1 MFRTAILNEPFNLT
15 RTLVQR
21 TFKSPMRSRT
31 IELSFVA
38 LVLMPFLLLPHAW
51 ATQKQRT
58 IIIALDQSGSML
70 RSDPAR
76 LRVEAAGL
84 LAATENPN
92 DQVGVI
98 AFGDS
103 ARWLQEPIERDRFDF
118 SLLDKIGSSDAHTSF
133 SPVLSSVEDY
143 LVGQPA
149 SFFQDNDISLVLLTD
164 GRSDPANHLA
174 DADRSRALSIAT
186 ENAWRLKVYTIGL
199 GNDLDLGFLDRLART
214 SNGFSIQAVSASDL
228 PDAFLRVAARTA
240 ALPVYIR
247 SSSAKNLPWTGTPDR
262 VVVVFTGERADSL
275 QLQGH
280 MLYRSPHVA
289 VAEEDAATGNTKLSW
304 SGHGL
309 AFLCVQ
315 EPLRLSA
322 EGEFPSSL
330 LTDAPR
336 PVTLSLTSAHGPV
349 KSAFFLQS
357 ANAHLEL
364 AGRDSETVPLSQQA
378 DPSRFAG
385 ELQARST
392 GTFRARAY
400 LDSPYGEV
408 ETYLGDLTA
417 VVMPVAIPQQVSA
430 GVFDPLPRDW
440 FQKNLMV
447 RSLLPVGSVHLQFAR
462 QGSTDGFADQIPG
475 NLQVE
480 PGQSSRFNMMLE
492 GDPGQVHVIDY
503 TATWND
509 GKTAVTRQ
517 GALRVVT
524 RQMTVGELIRNK
536 WPWAGAILLL
546 LCAIC
551 TAVWSFWPRP
561 LQADLIVRQNGAQVL
576 RLRLPAQMRTRMLH
590 VSEGQIGNSAGT
602 SRAVIAGPQSREL
615 LSLQSTRRRGRWT
628 IVARPRAA
636 HAPAPQVHKSAE
648 IDLRAIHVPVFATE
662 DGTIQINVLYS

>member
-1 MFRTAILNEPFNLT
+1 
-15 RTLVQR
+15 
-21 TFKSPMRSRT
+21 MRSRT

-38 LVLMPFLLLPHAW
+38 LVLMPFLLVSPAW

-84 LAATENPN
+84 LSATENPN

-98 AFGDS
+98 VFGDS
-103 ARWLQEPIERDRFDF
+103 ARWLQKPIERRRFDF
-118 SLLDKIGSSDAHTSF
+118 SLLDKIGFSDAHTSF
-133 SPVLSSVEDY
+133 APVVSSVQDY

-149 SFFQDNDISLVLLTD
+149 SYFQDNDISLVLLTD
-164 GRSDPANHLA
+164 GRSDPSSRLA
-174 DADRSRALSIAT
+174 DEDRSRALSIAS
-186 ENAWRLKVYTIGL
+186 ENAWRLKIYTIGL
-199 GNDLDLGFLDRLART
+199 GSDLDLDFLDRLARS
-214 SNGFSIQAVSASDL
+214 SNGFSIQAASASDL
-228 PDAFLRVAARTA
+228 PEAFLRVAARTA
-240 ALPVYIR
+240 ALPVYVR
-247 SSSAKNLPWTGTPDR
+247 SSSAQNLTWTGTPNR

-280 MLYRSPHVA
+280 MLYRSSHVA
-289 VAEEDAATGNTKLSW
+289 VAEQNAAAGNTKLSW

-315 EPLRLSA
+315 EALRLSA
-322 EGEFPSSL
+322 DGEFPSAL

-336 PVTLSLTSAHGPV
+336 PITLSLTSSRGPV

-357 ANAHLEL
+357 ASAHLQL
-364 AGRDSETVPLSQQA
+364 AGRDSEIVPLSQQT
-378 DPSRFAG
+378 DPSRFTG
-385 ELQARST
+385 ELQARSA
-392 GTFRARAY
+392 GAFRARAY

-440 FQKNLMV
+440 FQKKLLI
-447 RSLLPVGSVHLQFAR
+447 RSLLPVGTVNLQFAP
-462 QGSTDGFADQIPG
+462 QGSTDGFTDRIPG
-475 NLQVE
+475 RLQVE
-480 PGQSSRFNMMLE
+480 PGQSSRFNMLLE
-492 GDPGQVHVIDY
+492 GEPGQVHVVDY

-509 GKTAVTRQ
+509 GKIAVTRQ

-524 RQMTVGELIRNK
+524 RQMTAGELIQNK
-536 WPWAGAILLL
+536 WPWAAAMLLV
-546 LCAIC
+546 LCAVG

-561 LQADLIVRQNGAQVL
+561 LQADLIVRQNGTQVL
-576 RLRLPAQMRTRMLH
+576 RLRLPAQLRTRMLH
-590 VSEGQIGNSAGT
+590 VSEGQIGDSAGT
-602 SRAVIAGPQSREL
+602 NRAVIAGPQSREL

-648 IDLRAIHVPVFATE
+648 IDLRSIHVPVFATE
-662 DGTIQINVLYS
+662 DGTIQINVLHS

>member
-1 MFRTAILNEPFNLT
+1 
-15 RTLVQR
+15 
-21 TFKSPMRSRT
+21 MRSRT
-31 IELSFVA
+31 IELTLVA
-38 LVLMPFLLLPHAW
+38 LVLMPFLLVPHAW

-92 DQVGVI
+92 DQVGLI
-98 AFGDS
+98 SFGDN
-103 ARWLQEPIERDRFDF
+103 AHWLQKPIERDRFDF

-133 SPVLSSVEDY
+133 APVLSSVEDY

-164 GRSDPANHLA
+164 GRSDPANQPA

-199 GNDLDLGFLDRLART
+199 GNDLDLDFLDRLART
-214 SNGFSIQAVSASDL
+214 SNGFSIQAASASDL
-228 PDAFLRVAARTA
+228 PEAFLRVAARAA

-247 SSSAKNLPWTGTPDR
+247 SSSAQNLTWTGTPDR

-275 QLQGH
+275 QLLGH
-280 MLYRSPHVA
+280 ILYRSSHVV
-289 VAEEDAATGNTKLSW
+289 VAEVDAAAGNAKLAW
-304 SGHGL
+304 AGRGL

-315 EPLRLSA
+315 EPLRLSPA
-322 EGEFPSSL
+322 GEFPSAL

-336 PVTLSLTSAHGPV
+336 PVTLSLTSSHGPM

-364 AGRDSETVPLSQQA
+364 AGPDSETVPLSQQA

-385 ELQARST
+385 KLQARSA
-392 GTFRARAY
+392 GAFRARAY

-408 ETYLGDLTA
+408 QTYLGDLTA

-440 FQKNLMV
+440 FQKKLII
-447 RSLLPVGSVHLQFAR
+447 RSLLPVGAVNLRFSP
-462 QGSTDGFADQIPG
+462 QGSANGFADHIPDS
-475 NLQVE
+475 LQVE
-480 PGQSSRFNMMLE
+480 PGQSSRFKMMLE
-492 GDPGQVHVIDY
+492 GYPGQVHVIDY

-509 GKTAVTRQ
+509 GETEVTRQ

-524 RQMTVGELIRNK
+524 RQMSAGELIRNK
-536 WPWAGAILLL
+536 WPWAGAMLLF
-546 LCAIC
+546 LCAVG

-561 LQADLIVRQNGAQVL
+561 LQADLIVRQNGTQVL

-590 VSEGQIGNSAGT
+590 VSEGQVGNSAGT

>member
-1 MFRTAILNEPFNLT
+1 
-15 RTLVQR
+15 
-21 TFKSPMRSRT
+21 MRSRT

-38 LVLMPFLLLPHAW
+38 LVLMPFLLVSPAW

-70 RSDPAR
+70 RSDPDR

-103 ARWLQEPIERDRFDF
+103 ARWLQKPMERNRFDF
-118 SLLDKIGSSDAHTSF
+118 SLLDKIGSSDAHTAF
-133 SPVLSSVEDY
+133 APVLRSVEDY

-164 GRSDPANHLA
+164 GRSDPANRLA
-174 DADRSRALSIAT
+174 DEDRSQALSIAS

-199 GNDLDLGFLDRLART
+199 GNDLDLDFLDRLARS
-214 SNGFSIQAVSASDL
+214 SNGFSIHAASASDL
-228 PDAFLRVAARTA
+228 PEAFLRVAARTA

-247 SSSAKNLPWTGTPDR
+247 SSSVQNLTWTGKPDR
-262 VVVVFTGERADSL
+262 VVVVFTGEHADSL
-275 QLQGH
+275 QLPGH
-280 MLYRSPHVA
+280 VLYRSSHVA
-289 VAEEDAATGNTKLSW
+289 VAEEDAGAGKADLSW
-304 SGHGL
+304 SGRGL

-322 EGEFPSSL
+322 DGEFPSAL

-336 PVTLSLTSAHGPV
+336 PIALSLTSSHGPV

-364 AGRDSETVPLSQQA
+364 AGRDSEIVPLSQQA

-385 ELQARST
+385 ELQARSA
-392 GTFRARAY
+392 GAFRARAY

-408 ETYLGDLTA
+408 ETYLGDVKA
-417 VVMPVAIPQQVSA
+417 VVMPVEIPQQVSA

-440 FQKNLMV
+440 FQKKLTI
-447 RSLLPVGSVHLQFAR
+447 RSLLPVGAVNLQFTP
-462 QGSTDGFADQIPG
+462 QGSSDGPADRMS
-475 NLQVE
+475 NSLQVSA
-480 PGQSSRFNMMLE
+480 GQSSKFNMMLE
-492 GDPGQVHVIDY
+492 GDPGQVHVVDY
-503 TATWND
+503 IASWND
-509 GKTAVTRQ
+509 GTTQVARH

-536 WPWAGAILLL
+536 WPWAGAILLF
-546 LCAIC
+546 LCAFG

-561 LQADLIVRQNGAQVL
+561 LQADLIVRQNGTQVL
-576 RLRLPAQMRTRMLH
+576 RLRLPAQLRTRMLH
-590 VSEGQIGNSAGT
+590 VSEGQVGNSAGS

-636 HAPAPQVHKSAE
+636 HAPAPQVQKSAE
-648 IDLRAIHVPVFATE
+648 IDLRSIHVPVFATE

>member
-1 MFRTAILNEPFNLT
+1 
-15 RTLVQR
+15 
-21 TFKSPMRSRT
+21 
-31 IELSFVA
+31 
-38 LVLMPFLLLPHAW
+38 
-51 ATQKQRT
+51 
-58 IIIALDQSGSML
+58 
-70 RSDPAR
+70 
-76 LRVEAAGL
+76 VEAAGL

-92 DQVGVI
+92 DRVGVI
-98 AFGDS
+98 AFGDG
-103 ARWLQEPIERDRFDF
+103 ARWLQKPVERDRFDF

-133 SPVLSSVEDY
+133 APVLSSVEDY

-174 DADRSRALSIAT
+174 DDDRSRALSIAG
-186 ENAWRLKVYTIGL
+186 ENAWRLKIYTIGL
-199 GNDLDLGFLDRLART
+199 GNDLDLDFLDRMART
-214 SNGFSIQAVSASDL
+214 SNGFSIHAASASDL
-228 PDAFLRVAARTA
+228 PEAFLRVAARTA

-247 SSSAKNLPWTGTPDR
+247 SSSAQNLTWTGTPDR
-262 VVVVFTGERADSL
+262 VVVVFTGEHADSL

-289 VAEEDAATGNTKLSW
+289 VAEEDAGADNTKLSW

-315 EPLRLSA
+315 EPLRLSPD
-322 EGEFPSSL
+322 GEFPSAL
-330 LTDAPR
+330 LTDAPH
-336 PVTLSLTSAHGPV
+336 PVTLSLTSSHGPM

-357 ANAHLEL
+357 ASAHLEL
-364 AGRDSETVPLSQQA
+364 AGRDSEVVPLSQQT

-385 ELQARST
+385 ELQARS
-392 GTFRARAY
+392 GGAFRARAY

-408 ETYLGDLTA
+408 QTYLGDLTA

-440 FQKNLMV
+440 FQKKLLI
-447 RSLLPVGSVHLQFAR
+447 RSLLPVGAVNLQFAP
-462 QGSTDGFADQIPG
+462 QGLADGPADRMPDS
-475 NLQVE
+475 LQVSA
-480 PGQSSRFNMMLE
+480 GQSSRFQMMLQ

-509 GKTAVTRQ
+509 GKTEVMRR

-524 RQMTVGELIRNK
+524 RQMTVGELIQNK
-536 WPWAGAILLL
+536 WPWAAAMLLF
-546 LCAIC
+546 LCAVG

-561 LQADLIVRQNGAQVL
+561 LQADLIVRQNGTQVL
-576 RLRLPAQMRTRMLH
+576 RLRLPAQLRTRMLH

-648 IDLRAIHVPVFATE
+648 IDLRSIHVPVFATE

>member
-1 MFRTAILNEPFNLT
+1 
-15 RTLVQR
+15 
-21 TFKSPMRSRT
+21 MRSRT
-31 IELSFVA
+31 IELTFVA
-38 LVLMPFLLLPHAW
+38 LVLMPFLLVSPAW

-103 ARWLQEPIERDRFDF
+103 SRWLQKPVARDRFDF

-133 SPVLSSVEDY
+133 SPVLGAVQDY

-164 GRSDPANHLA
+164 GRSDPANHLG
-174 DADRSRALSIAT
+174 DEDRSRALAIAS

-199 GNDLDLGFLDRLART
+199 GSDLDQDFLDQLART
-214 SNGFSIQAVSASDL
+214 SNGFSIQAASASDL
-228 PDAFLRVAARTA
+228 PEAFLRVAAHVA
-240 ALPVYIR
+240 ALPVYVHT
-247 SSSAKNLPWTGTPDR
+247 SVEHSLLKWSGTPDR
-262 VVVVFTGERADSL
+262 VVVVFTGDHADSL

-280 MLYRSPHVA
+280 VLYRATNVA
-289 VAEEDAATGNTKLSW
+289 VAEEDPASGRVSVAW
-304 SGHGL
+304 SGHGF
-309 AFLCVQ
+309 AFLCIQ
-315 EPLRLSA
+315 EPLRLSP
-322 EGEFPSSL
+322 EGEFPSAL
-330 LTDAPR
+330 LTDAPH
-336 PVTLSLTSAHGPV
+336 PITLSLSSDHGPV

-357 ANAHLEL
+357 AHAHLEL
-364 AGRDSETVPLSQQA
+364 EGRDSEVVPLSQQA

-385 ELQARST
+385 QLQARSA
-392 GTFRARAY
+392 GAFRARAY

-417 VVMPVAIPQQVSA
+417 VVMPVGIPQQVSA

-440 FQKNLMV
+440 FQKKVLIH
-447 RSLLPVGSVHLQFAR
+447 SLLPVGAVNLQFAP
-462 QGSTDGFADQIPG
+462 QGSADGPADRMAQS
-475 NLQVE
+475 LQVSA
-480 PGQSSRFNMMLE
+480 GRNSNLKMVLQ
-492 GDPGQVHVIDY
+492 GDPRQVHVIDY

-509 GKTAVTRQ
+509 GKTEVTRR

-524 RQMTVGELIRNK
+524 RQMTVGELVRNK
-536 WPWAGAILLL
+536 WPWSAALLML
-546 LCAIC
+546 LCGVG

-561 LQADLIVRQNGAQVL
+561 LQADLIVRQNGTQVL
-576 RLRLPAQMRTRMLH
+576 RLRLPAQLRTRMLH
-590 VSEGQIGNSAGT
+590 VSEGQIGNSAGP
-602 SRAVIAGPQSREL
+602 SRTVIAGPQSREL

-628 IVARPRAA
+628 IVARPREA

>member
-1 MFRTAILNEPFNLT
+1 
-15 RTLVQR
+15 
-21 TFKSPMRSRT
+21 MRSRT

-38 LVLMPFLLLPHAW
+38 LVLMPFLLVSPAW

-70 RSDPAR
+70 RSDPDR

-103 ARWLQEPIERDRFDF
+103 ARWLQKPMARNRFDF

-133 SPVLSSVEDY
+133 APVLSSVQDY

-164 GRSDPANHLA
+164 GRSDPVNRLA
-174 DADRSRALSIAT
+174 DDDRSQALSIASQ
-186 ENAWRLKVYTIGL
+186 NNWRLKVYTIGL
-199 GNDLDLGFLDRLART
+199 GNDLDLDFLDRLART
-214 SNGFSIQAVSASDL
+214 SNGFSLQAASASDL
-228 PDAFLRVAARTA
+228 PEAFLRVAARTA
-240 ALPVYIR
+240 ALPVYVR
-247 SSSAKNLPWTGTPDR
+247 SSSAQDLTWTGTADR
-262 VVVVFTGERADSL
+262 VVVVFTGEHADSL

-280 MLYRSPHVA
+280 TLYRSAHVA
-289 VAEEDAATGNTKLSW
+289 VAEEDAASGNTRLSW

-322 EGEFPSSL
+322 DGEFPSAL

-336 PVTLSLTSAHGPV
+336 PITLSLTSSHGPV

-364 AGRDSETVPLSQQA
+364 DGRDRQAVPLTQQA
-378 DPSRFAG
+378 DPSKFTG
-385 ELQARST
+385 ELQARSA
-392 GTFRARAY
+392 GDFRARAY

-408 ETYLGDLTA
+408 ETYLCDLTA

-440 FQKNLMV
+440 FQKKLTIQ
-447 RSLLPVGSVHLQFAR
+447 SLLPVGAVNLQFAP
-462 QGSTDGFADQIPG
+462 QVSADGPGDRMPG
-475 NLQVE
+475 NLQVS
-480 PGQSSRFNMMLE
+480 PGQRSNFNMMLQ
-492 GDPGQVHVIDY
+492 GDPGQVRVIDY

-509 GKTAVTRQ
+509 GKTEVSRH

-524 RQMTVGELIRNK
+524 RQMTAGELIRNK
-536 WPWAGAILLL
+536 WPWATAILLF
-546 LCAIC
+546 LCVVGS
-551 TAVWSFWPRP
+551 AVWSFWPRP
-561 LQADLIVRQNGAQVL
+561 LQADLIVRQNGTQVL
-576 RLRLPAQMRTRMLH
+576 RLRLPAQLRTRMLH
-590 VSEGQIGNSAGT
+590 VSEGQIGNSAGS

-628 IVARPRAA
+628 IVARPREA

-648 IDLRAIHVPVFATE
+648 IDLRSIHVPVFATE

>member
-1 MFRTAILNEPFNLT
+1 
-15 RTLVQR
+15 
-21 TFKSPMRSRT
+21 MRSRT

-38 LVLMPFLLLPHAW
+38 LVLMLFLLVSPAW
-51 ATQKQRT
+51 AAQKQRT

-70 RSDPAR
+70 RSDPDR
-76 LRVEAAGL
+76 LRVKAAGL

-98 AFGDS
+98 VFGDS
-103 ARWLQEPIERDRFDF
+103 ARWLQKPIERNRFDF

-133 SPVLSSVEDY
+133 APVLSSVQDY

-149 SFFQDNDISLVLLTD
+149 SYFQDNDISLVLLTD
-164 GRSDPANHLA
+164 GRSDPANREA
-174 DADRSRALSIAT
+174 DEDRSRTLSIAR

-199 GNDLDLGFLDRLART
+199 GNDLDLDFLDRLART
-214 SNGFSIQAVSASDL
+214 SNGFSIQAASASDL
-228 PDAFLRVAARTA
+228 PEAFLRVAARTA
-240 ALPVYIR
+240 ALPVYVR
-247 SSSAKNLPWTGTPDR
+247 SSSAQNLTWTGTPDR
-262 VVVVFTGERADSL
+262 VVVVFTGEHADTL

-280 MLYRSPHVA
+280 VLYRSPHVA
-289 VAEEDAATGNTKLSW
+289 VAEQDAAAGDAKLSW

-322 EGEFPSSL
+322 DGEFPSAL

-336 PVTLSLTSAHGPV
+336 PITLSLTSSHGPV

-364 AGRDSETVPLSQQA
+364 AGRDSEIVPLSQQA
-378 DPSRFAG
+378 DPSQFAG
-385 ELQARST
+385 ELQAR
-392 GTFRARAY
+392 GAGAFQARAY

-417 VVMPVAIPQQVSA
+417 VMMPVGIPQQVSA

-440 FQKNLMV
+440 FQKKLTIQ
-447 RSLLPVGSVHLQFAR
+447 SLLPVGAVNLRFAPQASDGPR
-462 QGSTDGFADQIPG
+462 DGMPGS
-475 NLQVE
+475 LQVSA
-480 PGQSSRFNMMLE
+480 GKTSKFKIMLE

-509 GKTAVTRQ
+509 GKAEVTRR
-517 GALRVVT
+517 GTLRVVT
-524 RQMTVGELIRNK
+524 QQMTVGELIRNK
-536 WPWAGAILLL
+536 WPWATAILLL
-546 LCAIC
+546 LCAVG

-561 LQADLIVRQNGAQVL
+561 LQADLIVRQNGTQVL
-576 RLRLPAQMRTRMLH
+576 RLRLPEQLRTRMLH
-590 VSEGQIGNSAGT
+590 VFEGQIGNNAET

-648 IDLRAIHVPVFATE
+648 IDLRSIHVPVFATE